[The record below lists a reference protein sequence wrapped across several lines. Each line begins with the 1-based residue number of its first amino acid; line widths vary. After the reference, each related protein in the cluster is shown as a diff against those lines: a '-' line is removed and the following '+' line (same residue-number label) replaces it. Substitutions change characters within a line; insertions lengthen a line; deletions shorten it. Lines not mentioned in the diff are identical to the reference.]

1 MNRRI
6 TSTIYLLLLVIS
18 VTLTRCTPASIST
31 PTLSTTDDI
40 TITNLVEN
48 PQMEAQIIQTKVYDQ
63 CESASPLKAQIQFSE
78 SNTSSQ
84 QKELVMSAG
93 VSGEVGLSVAA
104 KVEIQGS
111 IEQHFASINTAE
123 KGYQEVIEIDIPAR
137 TKQEYQFIWKETRS
151 EGTIEYAENGATKSV
166 DYSYRIGLQFANSI
180 VKDIPCPV
188 PITSTP
194 SEAPIPS
201 TPSATMLVRQTLAD
215 GCIFSETWN
224 FHSTDT
230 NALKNT
236 AVGLNGCRSLAP
248 LGISAETGNILHI
261 FLTEKNAARSARIYT
276 PIANNTAIE
285 FDLFVNYMY
294 LVYNDSPANVTFGVA
309 QASDP
314 KGINTS
320 TRFKLQVE
328 KNDSRPIVFFMLAD
342 TGEFTGTKIPNQHYE
357 YGRTYNI
364 RLELS
369 DIKLRVYINGKL
381 MQEQLSLPDG
391 DKVFYIDYNMPL
403 LSGLDLQ
410 IKNLSFDG
418 EIR

>member
-1 MNRRI
+1 MNRR
-6 TSTIYLLLLVIS
+6 TSSTIYSLLLILS
-18 VTLTRCTPASIST
+18 VTLPGCTPPAT
-31 PTLSTTDDI
+31 PTSVPVADDI

-48 PQMEAQIIQTKVYDQ
+48 PQIEGQIVQTKVYDQ
-63 CESASPLKAQIQFSE
+63 CQSASPLKAQIQFSE

-111 IEQHFASINTAE
+111 IEQHFASVNTTE
-123 KGYQEVIEIDIPAR
+123 KGYQEVIDIEIPAH
-137 TKQEYQFIWKETRS
+137 TKQEYNITWKETRS
-151 EGTIEYAENGATKSV
+151 DGTIEYSENGVIKSV
-166 DYSYRIGLQFANSI
+166 DYSYRIGLQFADSI

-188 PITSTP
+188 QITQTP
-194 SEAPIPS
+194 SEPPL
-201 TPSATMLVRQTLAD
+201 PSATPPVKQTLAD

-224 FHSTDT
+224 IHSTDS
-230 NALKNT
+230 NSLKNT
-236 AVGLNGCRSLAP
+236 AVGRNGCRSLAP
-248 LGISAETGNILHI
+248 LGISAESGDILHI
-261 FLTEKNAARSARIYT
+261 FLTEKNSARTARIYT
-276 PIANNTAIE
+276 YITDKTVIE
-285 FDLFVNYMY
+285 FDIFVNYMY

-309 QASDP
+309 PANEP
-314 KGINTS
+314 KAIGTS

-342 TGEFTGTKIPNQHYE
+342 TGETTGSKIPNQHYE

-369 DIKLRVYINGKL
+369 DIRLSVYINGTK

-391 DKVFYIDYNMPL
+391 EKLFYIDYNMPL

>member
-1 MNRRI
+1 MNRS
-6 TSTIYLLLLVIS
+6 TSSTIYSILLILS
-18 VTLTRCTPASIST
+18 VTLTGCTPPAT
-31 PTLSTTDDI
+31 PTSVPVADDI

-48 PQMEAQIIQTKVYDQ
+48 PQIEAQIVQTKVYDQ

-84 QKELVMSAG
+84 QKELVISAG

-111 IEQHFASINTAE
+111 IEQHFASVNTTE
-123 KGYQEVIEIDIPAR
+123 KGYQEVIDIEIPAH
-137 TKQEYQFIWKETRS
+137 TKQEYNITWKETRS
-151 EGTIEYAENGATKSV
+151 DGTIEYSENGVIKSV
-166 DYSYRIGLQFANSI
+166 DYSYRIGLQFADSI

-188 PITSTP
+188 QITQTP
-194 SEAPIPS
+194 SEAPL
-201 TPSATMLVRQTLAD
+201 PSATPPVKQTLAD

-224 FHSTDT
+224 IHSTDS
-230 NALKNT
+230 NSLKNT

-248 LGISAETGNILHI
+248 LGISAETGDILHI
-261 FLTEKNAARSARIYT
+261 FLTEKNVARTARIYT
-276 PIANNTAIE
+276 SITDKTVIE
-285 FDLFVNYMY
+285 FDIFVNYMY

-309 QASDP
+309 PANEP
-314 KGINTS
+314 KAIGTS

-342 TGEFTGTKIPNQHYE
+342 TGETTGSKIPNQHYE

-369 DIKLRVYINGKL
+369 DIRLSVYINGIK

-391 DKVFYIDYNMPL
+391 EKLFYIDYNMPL

>member
-1 MNRRI
+1 MNRR
-6 TSTIYLLLLVIS
+6 TSSTIYGLLLILS
-18 VTLTRCTPASIST
+18 VTLTSCTPPAT
-31 PTLSTTDDI
+31 PTTQPTAEDI
-40 TITNLVEN
+40 AVTNLIEN
-48 PQMEAQIIQTKVYDQ
+48 PQVEGQIVQTKVYDQ
-63 CESASPLKAQIQFSE
+63 CQSASPLKAQIQFSK
-78 SNTSSQ
+78 SNTSSE
-84 QKELVMSAG
+84 QKELVIGAG

-111 IEQHFASINTAE
+111 IEERFASVNTTQE
-123 KGYQEVIEIDIPAR
+123 DYQEVIDIEVPGR
-137 TKQEYQFIWKETRS
+137 TKQEFSFIWKETRR
-151 EGTIEYAENGATKSV
+151 EGTIEYSEDGIIKSV
-166 DYSYRIGLQFANSI
+166 DYSYRIGLQFADSI

-188 PITSTP
+188 QITSTP
-194 SEAPIPS
+194 SEEHIPP

-215 GCIFSETWN
+215 GCIFSESWN
-224 FHSTDT
+224 IHSTDA

-261 FLTEKNAARSARIYT
+261 FLTEKNATRSARIYT
-276 PIANNTAIE
+276 PITNNTIIE
-285 FDLFVNYMY
+285 FDIFVNYMY

-309 QASDP
+309 QASDA

-369 DIKLRVYINGKL
+369 DIKLKVYINGKL
-381 MQEQLSLPDG
+381 MQEQLSLPDR
-391 DKVFYIDYNMPL
+391 DRVFYIDYNMPL

-418 EIR
+418 ETR

>member
-1 MNRRI
+1 MNRR
-6 TSTIYLLLLVIS
+6 TSSTIYGLLLIFS
-18 VTLTRCTPASIST
+18 VMLTRCTPPAT
-31 PTLSTTDDI
+31 PTSVPAEDI
-40 TITNLVEN
+40 AVTNLVEN
-48 PQMEAQIIQTKVYDQ
+48 PQIEGQIVQTKVYDQ
-63 CESASPLKAQIQFSE
+63 CQSASPLKAQIQFSE

-84 QKELVMSAG
+84 QKEMVISAG

-111 IEQHFASINTAE
+111 IEPHFASSNTTE
-123 KGYQEVIEIDIPAR
+123 RGYQEVIEIDIPAR
-137 TKQEYQFIWKETRS
+137 TKQEYNFIWKETRT
-151 EGTIEYAENGATKSV
+151 EGTIEYSENGVIKSV
-166 DYSYRIGLQFANSI
+166 DYSYRIGLQFADSI
-180 VKDIPCPV
+180 VKDIACPV
-188 PITSTP
+188 QITQTS
-194 SEAPIPS
+194 SEAPL
-201 TPSATMLVRQTLAD
+201 PSATPLVKQTLVD

-224 FHSTDT
+224 IHSTDT
-230 NALKNT
+230 NALKNI
-236 AVGLNGCRSLAP
+236 AVGLNGCRSLSP
-248 LGISAETGNILHI
+248 LGISAETGGILHI
-261 FLTEKNAARSARIYT
+261 FMTEKKVARVSRIYT
-276 PIANNTAIE
+276 PITDNTVIE
-285 FDLFVNYMY
+285 FDIFVNYMY

-309 QASDP
+309 PASDP
-314 KGINTS
+314 KAISTS

-342 TGEFTGTKIPNQHYE
+342 TGESTGSRIPNQHYE

-369 DIKLRVYINGKL
+369 DIQLSVYINGIK

-391 DKVFYIDYNMPL
+391 EKLFYIDYNMPL